1 MTIRE
6 LDRLI
11 SRTEM
16 TPLSKQGLKAVRK
29 AVVSG
34 RCGDPEMGSG
44 TWSVSMTSIGGSPV
58 RMNFSFK
65 RDTHG
70 S

>member
-6 LDRLI
+6 LDRLV
-11 SRTEM
+11 SKTEI
-16 TPLSKQGLKAVRK
+16 TPLSRQGLRAVRK
-29 AVVSG
+29 AVMSG
-34 RCGDPEMGSG
+34 RCSDPQLGGG